1 MRNGTTTI
9 RDRRTAAAARRGFTL
24 AEVLIAI
31 GIMAAGL
38 TMAAA
43 MFPAGIRE
51 NGRSSKNII
60 GTIIA
65 TNGLAVVQAYYGS
78 GTFSASRSLAGSL
91 QVVCDNSTNVGYF
104 PLACQAYPT
113 ADPWSSTRTY
123 GLGDTASSGST
134 VYRCISAP
142 CLNQSTTLTTYWRV
156 GASSGFAAMGRQ
168 VLGITGN
175 ANTAQ
180 IISIA
185 YQKSGTNTVTLRSFT
200 ATAVDSS
207 TYTPP
212 SFNPPPANF
221 PTNFNLTGAVV
232 VSNNGEVARVTTHD
246 PSVPRI
252 NLDHPL
258 NTAATSFWVA
268 VETGVT
274 ISPGVAAAENRISLP
289 VP

>member
-9 RDRRTAAAARRGFTL
+9 RDWRTVAAARRGFTL

-134 VYRCISAP
+134 VYRCISSCSNIAV
-142 CLNQSTTLTTYWRV
+142 TTTANWRV
-156 GASSGFAAMGRQ
+156 GASSGFAALGRQ
-168 VLGITGN
+168 VLAVTGN

-200 ATAVDSS
+200 ATSVDSS

-232 VSNNGEVARVTTHD
+232 VSNNGEVARVTSHD

-252 NLDHPL
+252 YLDHPL
-258 NTAATSFWVA
+258 NTAASSFWVA

-274 ISPGVAAAENRISLP
+274 ISPGVAAVENRISLP